1 MYFLDFD
8 SLKILLVMFSSKA
21 RLKNE
26 NTKKEIR
33 STVAAVVALKA
44 SVLAGLLRRLLLSVT
59 LVNTKT
65 HTHLNQQFDTVYIKI
80 IV

>member
-8 SLKILLVMFSSKA
+8 SLKILLVMFSNKV

-65 HTHLNQQFDTVYIKI
+65 HTHLNQQLDTVYIKI